1 MDDRM
6 PAVAMPQRSW
16 QRTIDDVAGA
26 GKIAVSRRLPAES
39 VEPFF
44 PPIDIIRRG

>member
-1 MDDRM
+1 MTGM
-6 PAVAMPQRSW
+6 PAVATPQRASH
-16 QRTIDDVAGA
+16 RTIDDVAGA
-26 GKIAVSRRLPAES
+26 GKIAVSRRLLAES

>member
-1 MDDRM
+1 MTGI
-6 PAVAMPQRSW
+6 PAVAIPQRPS
-16 QRTIDDVAGA
+16 QRTIDDAAGA
-26 GKIAVSRRLPAES
+26 GTIDVSRRLLAES

>member
-1 MDDRM
+1 MTGM
-6 PAVAMPQRSW
+6 PAVAIPPRPS
-16 QRTIDDVAGA
+16 QRTIDDVADA
-26 GKIAVSRRLPAES
+26 GKIAISRRLLAES